1 MAPKSQLTK
10 EQRISIKVLHGEGY
24 STTAIASKVKCSQGA
39 VSKTL
44 ARLKETGS
52 TDDRKRSGRPKI
64 SSSREDRHLVHLSLQ
79 DRRLT
84 SPQLKRQWEDTCGI
98 VCSSRTV
105 RKRLDNVGLHGR
117 VAKKKPLLTERHK
130 RIRLN
135 LAEWNKII
143 WSDESKFNLVVLM
156 EGFM

>member
-10 EQRISIKVLHGEGY
+10 EQRITTKVLHGEGY

-64 SSSREDRHLVHLSLQ
+64 SSSGEDRHLVHLILQ

-84 SPQLKRQWEDTCGI
+84 SPQLKRQWEDWHSI
-98 VCSSRTV
+98 
-105 RKRLDNVGLHGR
+105 
-117 VAKKKPLLTERHK
+117 
-130 RIRLN
+130 
-135 LAEWNKII
+135 KII
-143 WSDESKFNLVVLM
+143 WSDESKFNLFGSDGRIYV
-156 EGFM
+156 

>member
-10 EQRISIKVLHGEGY
+10 EQRITIKVLHGEGY

-52 TDDRKRSGRPKI
+52 TDDRKRSDRPKF
-64 SSSREDRHLVHLSLQ
+64 SSSREDRHLVHLISLQ

-98 VCSSRTV
+98 VCSSRIV
-105 RKRLDNVGLHGR
+105 RKILDNVGIHGR
-117 VAKKKPLLTERHK
+117 VAKKKPLLTKRHA
-130 RIRLN
+130 
-135 LAEWNKII
+135 LA
-143 WSDESKFNLVVLM
+143 
-156 EGFM
+156 

>member
-10 EQRISIKVLHGEGY
+10 EQRITIKVLHGEGY
-24 STTAIASKVKCSQGA
+24 STTAIASKVKYSQGA

-64 SSSREDRHLVHLSLQ
+64 SFSWEDRHLVHLSLQ

-84 SPQLKRQWEDTCGI
+84 SPQLKRQWEHTCGI

-117 VAKKKPLLTERHK
+117 V
-130 RIRLN
+130 
-135 LAEWNKII
+135 II
-143 WSDESKFNLVVLM
+143 
-156 EGFM
+156 